1 MSHPLTASGPD
12 TGSGRNEEID
22 ALAGQLLALGWVVR
36 RPSPCDGQDPTCLL
50 VSREAFSP
58 APDTVHVLA
67 HHQLELTRAGG
78 PVDYVDDVQDLHR
91 HLNARVPVAPT
102 SAPLSAQQIPQ
113 GHQQEAS

>member
-1 MSHPLTASGPD
+1 
-12 TGSGRNEEID
+12 
-22 ALAGQLLALGWVVR
+22 VR
-36 RPSPCDGQDPTCLL
+36 RPAPCDGQDPTCLL

-67 HHQLELTRAGG
+67 HHQLELTRANG

-91 HLNARVPVAPT
+91 HLNARVPAT
-102 SAPLSAQQIPQ
+102 STPGSPPPQRPHPLNTQQTQQ